1 MSLIEIN
8 RMDKP
13 YNIKVRKR
21 TGELVDFSFEKLKN
35 SLRHSGANEE
45 TIERIMD
52 YIGRNLYDNITSDE
66 IYRMAFEKLRDIR
79 SVYASRYKLKKAIY
93 ELGPSGFPFERLVSV
108 ILEKNNYQT
117 EIGAV
122 IKGQCVQHEID
133 VLAQKKNRYH
143 IIECKFHSDEKYI
156 CNIKVPLYIHSR
168 YYDLKKNWH
177 LDKPLE
183 DVWIV
188 TNTRFSEDAIRYAK
202 CNNIK
207 LLSWNY
213 PKENGIK
220 DRLTRLGVYPLTTL
234 TLLSDEEKDELLE
247 NDIVLC
253 SELYQNDY
261 LLNKI
266 GVSKTRKKR
275 ILDEI
280 QQLCQGLYM
289 DKQNKSVKK

>member
-1 MSLIEIN
+1 MPN
-8 RMDKP
+8 P
-13 YNIKVRKR
+13 YNIKIRKR
-21 TGELVDFSFEKLKN
+21 TGEIVDFSFDKLRN
-35 SLRHSGANEE
+35 SLKHSGADEA

-52 YIGRNLYDNITSDE
+52 YISRNLYDNITSNE
-66 IYRMAFEKLRDIR
+66 IYKMAYEKLRDIR
-79 SVYASRYKLKKAIY
+79 SVFASRYKLKKAIY

-108 ILEKNNYQT
+108 ILEKNGYKT

-122 IKGQCVQHEID
+122 IKGHCVQHEID
-133 VLAQKKNRYH
+133 VLALKNKRYN

-156 CNIKVPLYIHSR
+156 CNIKIPLYIHSR

-177 LDKPLE
+177 MDYPLDE
-183 DVWIV
+183 VWIV
-188 TNTRFSEDAIRYAK
+188 TNTRFSEDAIQYAK

-213 PKENGIK
+213 PEGNGIK
-220 DRLTRLGVYPLTTL
+220 DRIGKLGLYPLTTL
-234 TLLSDEEKDELLE
+234 TLLSEEEKDKLLD

-253 SELYQNDY
+253 SELAENNY

-266 GVSKTRKKR
+266 GVSKSRKQR

-280 QQLCQGLYM
+280 GQLCSHLKV
-289 DKQNKSVKK
+289 DELENK